1 MLQQSMNKDVAAHRP
16 AVQEPIRIQL
26 PISVAQVHMLLGN
39 VVLVNSNCSL
49 SGSRVPDKVLDR

>member
-1 MLQQSMNKDVAAHRP
+1 MNKDVAAHRP
-16 AVQEPIRIQL
+16 AVQEPIRVQL